1 MDLKKILS
9 ISGKPGLFKMITET
23 KTGVVVESLIDG
35 KRLTAFAHQRIS
47 ALEEISIFT
56 EGEDMP
62 LKDVMKAIHEKQNGE
77 KAIDHKSSSKQ
88 LIEFFTEAIPEYDAE
103 RVYTSDI
110 KKIIQWY
117 NILHNKDLLVFSEEE
132 NEEEKSK
139 EADNTKD
146 DKADKEDKEKD
157 KKEEKKEEK

>member
-1 MDLKKILS
+1 MDFKKILA

-35 KRLTAFAHQRIS
+35 KRFTAFAHQRIS

-62 LKDVMKAIHEKQNGE
+62 LKDVMKAIYKKQNGE
-77 KAIDHKSSSKQ
+77 KAINHKSSAAD
-88 LIEFFTEAIPEYDAE
+88 LIEFFTDAVPEYDAG

-117 NILHNKDLLVFSEEE
+117 NILHDKEMLDFSEEE
-132 NEEEKSK
+132 KAEQEKSNK
-139 EADNTKD
+139 PSE
-146 DKADKEDKEKD
+146 DKTDKEDKEKD
-157 KKEEKKEEK
+157 KKDENEEEK